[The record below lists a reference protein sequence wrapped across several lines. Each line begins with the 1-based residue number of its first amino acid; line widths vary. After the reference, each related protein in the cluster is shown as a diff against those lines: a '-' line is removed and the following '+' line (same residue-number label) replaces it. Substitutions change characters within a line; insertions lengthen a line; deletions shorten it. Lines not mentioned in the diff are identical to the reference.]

1 MMILRITRMAAGAL
15 LALAALTPARA
26 ADINRE
32 WVDFTPP
39 ADIRWVKNPNGS
51 NEQAILFGDP
61 SKPGPYVVR
70 IKWNPGHF
78 SRPHFHPN
86 DRFFIVIAGTWWMGT
101 GTRYDPASTVPAPA
115 GSYVIHRAKGI
126 HFDGAKDEPAVIQVF
141 GMGPATS
148 TPAEEK

>member
-1 MMILRITRMAAGAL
+1 MGDIMFTRYAQSLCFAFITLTAPLFAA
-15 LALAALTPARA
+15 A

-39 ADIRWVKNPNGS
+39 SEIKWVKNPNGS
-51 NEQAILFGDP
+51 NESAVLFGDP
-61 SKPGPYVVR
+61 SKPGL
-70 IKWNPGHF
+70 KWLPNKF
-78 SRPHFHPN
+78 SRPHFHQN
-86 DRFFIVIAGTWWMGT
+86 DRFFIVISGTWWMGT
-101 GTRYDPASTVPAPA
+101 GTKYDPASTVPAPA

-126 HFDGAKDEPAVIQVF
+126 HYDGAKDEETIIQVW

>member
-1 MMILRITRMAAGAL
+1 MKLIQL
-15 LALAALTPARA
+15 LVSTLFLLVSAQATA

-61 SKPGPYVVR
+61 NKPGPYVAR
-70 IKWNPGHF
+70 YKWYPGKF

-86 DRFFIVIAGTWWMGT
+86 DRFFVVISGTWWMGT
-101 GTRYDPASTVPAPA
+101 GTKYDPNSTVPATA

-126 HFDGAKDEPAVIQVF
+126 HYDGAKDGEAIIQVW

>member
-1 MMILRITRMAAGAL
+1 MFKRYVQLLCFAFLTLGAPL
-15 LALAALTPARA
+15 FATA

-39 ADIRWVKNPNGS
+39 GDIRWVKNPSGA

-61 SKPGPYVVR
+61 GKPGPYVVR
-70 IKWNPGHF
+70 IKWYPGKF
-78 SRPHFHPN
+78 SRPHFHQN
-86 DRFFIVIAGTWWMGT
+86 DRFFVVISGTWWMGT
-101 GTRYDPASTVPAPA
+101 GTKYDPASTVPAPA

-126 HFDGAKDEPAVIQVF
+126 HYDGAKDEETIIQVS